1 MSADKNDSK
10 EEKLSIK
17 GIIKASLDDFQGINK
32 EAYGILISHNDEG
45 FFESKQ
51 TPKPLKELANQLLGT
66 ISGDDTSDEN

>member
-17 GIIKASLDDFQGINK
+17 RLIKVSLDDFQGTNK
-32 EAYGILISHNDEG
+32 KAYGILISHNDEG
-45 FFESKQ
+45 FFESRQ
-51 TPKPLKELANQLLGT
+51 TPKPLKELAKQLLGT